1 MSADTDA
8 MTTNDDRLVSV
19 HRGDALLIVDVQND
33 FLPGG
38 ALAIPHGDHVVGVLN
53 GYLELFA
60 SRKLPVF
67 ATRDWHP
74 ADHCSFL
81 QQRGP
86 WPAHCIAGSLGADF
100 ADELQLPENVT
111 VISKATDPT
120 ADAYSGFDGTDLER
134 RLREAGIQRLFIGG
148 LATEFCVQ
156 ATVENALRRGFAV
169 ILLIDAICA
178 INVQSGGGD
187 KAIRRM
193 VEQGAVPR
201 RSTEIR

>member
-1 MSADTDA
+1 MATD
-8 MTTNDDRLVSV
+8 DDRLVSV

-33 FLPGG
+33 FLPDG
-38 ALAIPHGDHVVGVLN
+38 ALAVPHGNHVVGVLN
-53 GYLELFA
+53 GYLKLFT

-74 ADHCSFL
+74 ADHGSFL
-81 QQRGP
+81 QQGGP
-86 WPAHCIAGSLGADF
+86 WPAHCIAGSLGAEF
-100 ADELQLPENVT
+100 ADELQLPENVV
-111 VISKATDPT
+111 VISKATGVT

-148 LATEFCVQ
+148 LSTEFCVQ
-156 ATVENALRRGFAV
+156 ATVEDALRRGFSV

-178 INVQSGGGD
+178 INVQPGGGD

-201 RSTEIR
+201 RRTEIR